1 MSKRRLGFF
10 VFCFLIC
17 SILSKGYIAYSEE
30 PVSQMTPEEL
40 YKKIQE
46 VQQER
51 YTKALIFKTDG
62 DFDAAYDILKK
73 LISENPNNNNYQI
86 SYIDALLEQI
96 IVMKRADNSE
106 WKVKAKEAK
115 DKIKLLYPANAANA
129 DYYLIY
135 AKYSCIVETKRE
147 SNIFKALDKAFYF
160 KPNYTY
166 ANIVKGDI
174 YSGLAK
180 NSDVLEQ
187 PKDSVTL
194 TGGASANTKHMLAM
208 TAKTSYESALSSSDI
223 DDKKKA
229 YVHYKLGELEYQI
242 LGNEADAK
250 ANWEKAVAI
259 SPDSKIGKHSRKR
272 LEQ

>member
-1 MSKRRLGFF
+1 
-10 VFCFLIC
+10 
-17 SILSKGYIAYSEE
+17 
-30 PVSQMTPEEL
+30 MTPEEL

-51 YTKALIFKTDG
+51 YANALTLKAEG
-62 DFDAAYDILKK
+62 DYDAAYDILKK
-73 LISENPNNNNYQI
+73 LVSENPNNNNYQI

-96 IVMKRADNSE
+96 IVMKRPDNSE
-106 WKVKAKEAK
+106 WKVKVKEAK
-115 DKIKLLYPANAANA
+115 DKIKLLYPTNAANA

-147 SNIFKALDKAFYF
+147 SNILKALDKAFF
-160 KPNYTY
+160 LKPNYLDAY
-166 ANIVKGDI
+166 IVKGDI
-174 YSGLAK
+174 YFSLAK

-187 PKDSVTL
+187 PKDSVAL

-208 TAKTSYESALSSSDI
+208 TAKTSYESALSSSGI

-229 YVHYKLGELEYQI
+229 YVHYKLGEFEYQI
-242 LGNEADAK
+242 LGNKADAI

-259 SPDSKIGKHSRKR
+259 SPDSKIGKLSRKR
-272 LEQ
+272 LEE

>member
-1 MSKRRLGFF
+1 MKKGKICLLEVFVLASLIFVLASLIFGGNVSYSDDQSK
-10 VFCFLIC
+10 
-17 SILSKGYIAYSEE
+17 
-30 PVSQMTPEEL
+30 QEEL
-40 YKKIQE
+40 YKKAISLKDE
-46 VQQER
+46 
-51 YTKALIFKTDG
+51 G
-62 DFDAAYDILKK
+62 DYNGAYEILKK
-73 LISENPNNNNYQI
+73 LVSESPNIIKYEI
-86 SYIDALLEQI
+86 SYVDTVLDQCLEL
-96 IVMKRADNSE
+96 KNSNNSE
-106 WKVKAKEAK
+106 WKTKAKEAG
-115 DKIKLLYPANAANA
+115 DKIKLLYRTSVGNA
-129 DYYLIY
+129 DYYLVY
-135 AKYSCIVETKRE
+135 AKYSWIVESKRE

-180 NSDVLEQ
+180 NANVLEQ
-187 PKDSVTL
+187 PMDSVTL

-242 LGNEADAK
+242 LGNKADAK

-259 SPDSKIGKHSRKR
+259 SPDSKIGKLSKKR